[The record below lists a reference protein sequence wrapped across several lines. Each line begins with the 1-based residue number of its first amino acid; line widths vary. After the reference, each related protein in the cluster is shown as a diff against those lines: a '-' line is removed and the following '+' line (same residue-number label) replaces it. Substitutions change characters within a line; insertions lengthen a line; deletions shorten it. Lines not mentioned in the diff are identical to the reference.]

1 MAKFVQGWFPTAMVA
16 AAETIVMLTGGIDLS
31 VGPMVSL
38 GSVVAAS
45 TMQGPLGI
53 FGGVLAL
60 LALGAGVGAIVGAF
74 VAIGR
79 YPAIIVTL
87 ALSFVLRGVALLIMP
102 RPGGFVPPSLS
113 EFLAGSHP
121 TAAVLVVLLV
131 ILWKLY
137 QATPLG
143 IGLIAV
149 GDNAE
154 GAYRSG
160 VSVTTVRMSAYII
173 SGILQAFTGLYVA
186 AQTGS
191 GDPLIGE
198 PLTLSA
204 IAAAVLGGVGF
215 LGGQGAMRGAL
226 AGSLLMSIL
235 INVMFFLGL
244 PLVAQYVVQ
253 GLIIVATV
261 ALPLIPRLFA
271 EGVLNAV
278 LRLQRFA
285 ATYSRSLV
293 AYAIVA
299 ILWIAASLLIAG
311 FGAYAHLRY
320 IVELA
325 AVIGLVGIGQTVAV
339 IGGGIDLSVAAV
351 ITVTAIILPL
361 VTFDADATG
370 LGAIALAL
378 LVAGGI
384 GAVNGLGIGY
394 LGPAAADHDLGHGD
408 DPARAPHPHCG
419 RERDLGHQP
428 RPRLA
433 RFDACADDFGQHHAM
448 GDRRGRLLVLVA
460 RNAQRFAHLRHRRQS
475 GGQPTV
481 GRAHSPTD
489 TGHLCHLRVLRR
501 PRRPSAPVDEWARL
515 CRHRRSV
522 LIVVDRGG
530 GARRHLDPWR
540 PRHISWHDRR
550 SSASGDDDGVDHGR
564 ERLGGL
570 AQRHS
575 RLPDFGYAAIVGSRP
590 VALRMPAGAP
600 ATSKE

>member
-1 MAKFVQGWFPTAMVA
+1 M
-16 AAETIVMLTGGIDLS
+16 
-31 VGPMVSL
+31 
-38 GSVVAAS
+38 
-45 TMQGPLGI
+45 
-53 FGGVLAL
+53 
-60 LALGAGVGAIVGAF
+60 
-74 VAIGR
+74 
-79 YPAIIVTL
+79 
-87 ALSFVLRGVALLIMP
+87 
-102 RPGGFVPPSLS
+102 
-113 EFLAGSHP
+113 
-121 TAAVLVVLLV
+121 LLV

-173 SGILQAFTGLYVA
+173 SANLQAFTGLYVA

-198 PLTLSA
+198 PLTLAA

-235 INVMFFLGL
+235 INVMFFMGL

-261 ALPLIPRLFA
+261 ALPLIRASLA
-271 EGVLNAV
+271 ESVVNAI

-325 AVIGLVGIGQTVAV
+325 AVIGLVGIGQTIAV
-339 IGGGIDLSVAAV
+339 IGGGIDLSVSAI

-378 LVAGGI
+378 LVAAGI

-394 LGPAAADHDLGHGD
+394 LGLPPLIMTLGHGD
-408 DPARAPHPHCG
+408 DPARAAHPDCRRQRH
-419 RERDLGHQP
+419 LGHQP
-428 RPRLA
+428 LARLA
-433 RFDACADDFGQHHAM
+433 GLDACADHLGQHHPV
-448 GDRRGRLLVLVA
+448 GDRGGRLPVLA
-460 RNAQRFAHLRHRRQS
+460 AWNAQRFAHLRDRRQS
-475 GGQPTV
+475 RGQPPV
-481 GRAHSPTD
+481 GRADPPTD
-489 TGHLCHLRVLRR
+489 ARHLCHLGVLRR
-501 PRRPSAPVDEWARL
+501 PRGPSAPVDERTGL
-515 CRHRRSV
+515 CRHRRPLS
-522 LIVVDRGG
+522 RC
-530 GARRHLDPWR
+530 RRSRRWCSAAP
-540 PRHISWHDRR
+540 R
-550 SSASGDDDGVDHGR
+550 SSADKAPILARSP
-564 ERLGGL
+564 ERCCW
-570 AQRHS
+570 
-575 RLPDFGYAAIVGSRP
+575 
-590 VALRMPAGAP
+590 
-600 ATSKE
+600 

>member
-1 MAKFVQGWFPTAMVA
+1 MLGQGTRLYWAIQWRRNEGLGALFLVLAVFAAIYAVLFPGILSVGSMAKFVQGWFPTAMVA

-60 LALGAGVGAIVGAF
+60 LALGTGVGAIVGGF

-102 RPGGFVPPSLS
+102 RPGGFVPPSLVRIPRR
-113 EFLAGSHP
+113 FSHP
-121 TAAVLVVLLV
+121 TAAVLIVLLV
-131 ILWKLY
+131 VLWKLY

-160 VSVTTVRMSAYII
+160 VNVTTVRMSAYII
-173 SGILQAFTGLYVA
+173 SANLQAFTGLYVA

-235 INVMFFLGL
+235 INVMFFMGL

-261 ALPLIPRLFA
+261 ALPLIRASLA
-271 EGVLNAV
+271 ESVLNA
-278 LRLQRFA
+278 
-285 ATYSRSLV
+285 
-293 AYAIVA
+293 
-299 ILWIAASLLIAG
+299 ILA
-311 FGAYAHLRY
+311 
-320 IVELA
+320 LA
-325 AVIGLVGIGQTVAV
+325 AL
-339 IGGGIDLSVAAV
+339 
-351 ITVTAIILPL
+351 
-361 VTFDADATG
+361 
-370 LGAIALAL
+370 
-378 LVAGGI
+378 
-384 GAVNGLGIGY
+384 
-394 LGPAAADHDLGHGD
+394 
-408 DPARAPHPHCG
+408 C
-419 RERDLGHQP
+419 
-428 RPRLA
+428 
-433 RFDACADDFGQHHAM
+433 
-448 GDRRGRLLVLVA
+448 
-460 RNAQRFAHLRHRRQS
+460 
-475 GGQPTV
+475 
-481 GRAHSPTD
+481 
-489 TGHLCHLRVLRR
+489 GHL
-501 PRRPSAPVDEWARL
+501 
-515 CRHRRSV
+515 
-522 LIVVDRGG
+522 
-530 GARRHLDPWR
+530 
-540 PRHISWHDRR
+540 
-550 SSASGDDDGVDHGR
+550 
-564 ERLGGL
+564 
-570 AQRHS
+570 
-575 RLPDFGYAAIVGSRP
+575 
-590 VALRMPAGAP
+590 
-600 ATSKE
+600 